1 MLRSVALGAATLASA
16 HAQTADVADS
26 SYYWEEHA
34 LSRVSGVLDDF
45 LKKPVDL
52 LRWSQLE
59 AAQEM
64 RSVAETE
71 AFRQL
76 CFTQV
81 LSQAAERGDS
91 SVSMIY
97 GAFADG
103 RFIGYRLSDVCTAS
117 SCEPTFVFRA
127 AGDAPAAGASWSPW
141 TLDTVNQHCALSPS
155 CSHVGQPVR
164 AGDTSV
170 RTVSARVRLSASVC
184 ASAHLGVTG
193 GRTTRRRWQAMVS
206 RAS

>member
-16 HAQTADVADS
+16 YAQTADVADS
-26 SYYWEEHA
+26 SYVEEHA
-34 LSRVSGVLDDF
+34 LPRVSGVLDDF

-52 LRWSQLE
+52 LQWSE

-64 RSVAETE
+64 GSVAETE
-71 AFRQL
+71 AFRRL

-91 SVSMIY
+91 SVSTIY

-127 AGDAPAAGASWSPW
+127 AGDAPAASASWSPW

-155 CSHVGQPVR
+155 CSHVGQAVR

-193 GRTTRRRWQAMVS
+193 GRTTRRRWQTMVA